1 MCGSAWERKCND
13 VIIIPPHPTPTP
25 WRMCGSAWQK
35 AQQRSNDVC
44 VEAHANAS
52 AMTLLSHPS
61 PPQSRKHTHECLY
74 ILYLKRLF
82 TMYIIL
88 HMRAH
93 MLVYI
98 HIYIYI
104 YWKYRGSL
112 KIDNYFL
119 GQIDLKLRQKGWQN
133 HRRNS
138 RNLISRVLWPANLAA
153 EPAVN
158 SAETKKLWYLCRQ
171 VVWQSVRSSYGQAKL
186 GQMCRQVA
194 RQRMWTCCGQAKIWT
209 FFNCKMWSMQISMKA
224 QSRTCF
230 TVEQGSFLI
239 NIFPLIAA
247 SGKCEKR
254 FFDCQIATRIADTWQ
269 ESGTNLAETC
279 ALENMVAYSKKEEVN
294 VT

>member
-1 MCGSAWERKCND
+1 MVNHQSDNPDTMNDLEMIWFQPPVSSALRLE
-13 VIIIPPHPTPTP
+13 
-25 WRMCGSAWQK
+25 
-35 AQQRSNDVC
+35 
-44 VEAHANAS
+44 
-52 AMTLLSHPS
+52 TLGFTL
-61 PPQSRKHTHECLY
+61 KNMYLY
-74 ILYLKRLF
+74 
-82 TMYIIL
+82 
-88 HMRAH
+88 
-93 MLVYI
+93 
-98 HIYIYI
+98 IYIYI

-138 RNLISRVLWPANLAA
+138 RNLISRALWPANLAA
-153 EPAVN
+153 EPVVN
-158 SAETKKLWYLCRQ
+158 SVETKKPWHLCRQ

-209 FFNCKMWSMQISMKA
+209 FFNCKMWWMQMSMKA

-230 TVEQGSFLI
+230 TVEQGSFLV
-239 NIFPLIAA
+239 NIFPLAA
-247 SGKCEKR
+247 SGNCEKR

-279 ALENMVAYSKKEEVN
+279 ALETWPHTVRRKK
-294 VT
+294 

>member
-1 MCGSAWERKCND
+1 MYVYVYILIC
-13 VIIIPPHPTPTP
+13 I
-25 WRMCGSAWQK
+25 
-35 AQQRSNDVC
+35 
-44 VEAHANAS
+44 
-52 AMTLLSHPS
+52 
-61 PPQSRKHTHECLY
+61 HTHIY
-74 ILYLKRLF
+74 TYWY
-82 TMYIIL
+82 T
-88 HMRAH
+88 
-93 MLVYI
+93 LVYVNI
-98 HIYIYI
+98 YVCIYIYIYVVSLMFVFGRLCLTHTHTHIIYIYIYICIYI

-158 SAETKKLWYLCRQ
+158 SVETKKLWHLCRQ

-209 FFNCKMWSMQISMKA
+209 FFNCKMWSMQMSMKA
-224 QSRTCF
+224 GIFQSRTCF

-239 NIFPLIAA
+239 GHFPT
-247 SGKCEKR
+247 SGLRQLRKALLWLP
-254 FFDCQIATRIADTWQ
+254 DCHTHRRHLAGKWHK
-269 ESGTNLAETC
+269 SGRNLRAW
-279 ALENMVAYSKKEEVN
+279 NMAAYSKKEEVN